1 MSLWMFPTMV
11 IAALLTI
18 PPLGA
23 FLGLWG
29 PLGGFYPFF
38 IAIFLSLLTAITL
51 AAAAAF
57 ATVTAKPWRGSAVKG
72 ATLPLLVLVAV
83 FLSRPGNVGI
93 NDISTDLEER
103 PLFTLDVAA
112 APGATLQTEEPLAY
126 FAEVQR
132 EHYPAVKPV
141 LLAEPPAQVFDR
153 VLATARA
160 MPRWQVTRQE
170 PASGRIEAIARS
182 RIFHFVDD
190 VAIRIRPEGLGS
202 RVDMRS
208 RSRVGQG
215 DLGAN
220 ARRILAF
227 QAALAD

>member
-1 MSLWMFPTMV
+1 MWLWMVPTLV
-11 IAALLTI
+11 IAVLLTI

-29 PLGGFYPFF
+29 PLGGFFPFF
-38 IAIFLSLLTAITL
+38 IGIFLSLLTAITL

-57 ATVTAKPWRGSAVKG
+57 AAVTARPWRGSAVRG
-72 ATLPLLVLVAV
+72 AALPLVVLVAV
-83 FLSRPGNVGI
+83 FLSRPGNVAI
-93 NDISTDLEER
+93 NDVSTDLEER
-103 PLFTLDVAA
+103 PGFTPDVAA
-112 APGATLQTEEPLAY
+112 AAGVTQQTEESLAY

-132 EHYPAVKPV
+132 EHYPEVQS
-141 LLAEPPAQVFDR
+141 LLLPEAPAQAWNR
-153 VLATARA
+153 VLETARD
-160 MPRWQVTRQE
+160 MPRWQVTREE
-170 PASGRIEAIARS
+170 PGSGQIEAIAES

-190 VAIRIRPEGLGS
+190 VVIRIRPEGSGS

-220 ARRILAF
+220 SRRILAF
-227 QAALAD
+227 QVALAN

>member
-1 MSLWMFPTMV
+1 MWLWMFPTLI
-11 IAALLTI
+11 IAVLLTI

-29 PLGGFYPFF
+29 PLGGFFPFS
-38 IAIFLSLLTAITL
+38 IGIILSALTGITL

-57 ATVTAKPWRGSAVKG
+57 ATVTAKPWRGSAVRG
-72 ATLPLLVLVAV
+72 AALPLLVLVAV
-83 FLSRPGNVGI
+83 FFSRPGNVAI
-93 NDISTDLEER
+93 NDVSTDLEDR
-103 PLFTLDVAA
+103 PGFMLDVAA
-112 APGATLQTEEPLAY
+112 APGATRQTEETLVY

-132 EHYPAVKPV
+132 EHYPEVQP
-141 LLAEPPAQVFDR
+141 LLVPEPPAQAFDR

-160 MPRWQVTRQE
+160 MPRWQVTRE
-170 PASGRIEAIARS
+170 ERASGQIEVIAES

-190 VAIRIRPEGLGS
+190 VAIRIRPEGSGS
-202 RVDMRS
+202 QVDVRS
-208 RSRVGQG
+208 RSRVGRG

>member
-1 MSLWMFPTMV
+1 MFPTLV

-29 PLGGFYPFF
+29 PLGGFFPFF
-38 IAIFLSLLTAITL
+38 IGIFLALLTAITL

-57 ATVTAKPWRGSAVKG
+57 ATVTAKPWRRSAVRG
-72 ATLPLLVLVAV
+72 AAMPLLVLVAV
-83 FLSRPGNVGI
+83 FLSRPGNVAI

-103 PLFTLDVAA
+103 PGFGIDVAA
-112 APGATLQTEEPLAY
+112 APGTTLQTEETLAY
-126 FAEVQR
+126 FAEAQR
-132 EHYPAVKPV
+132 EHYPDIQPL
-141 LLAEPPAQVFDR
+141 LLAEPPDQAFDQA
-153 VLATARA
+153 LATARA
-160 MPRWQVTRQE
+160 MPGWQVLRE
-170 PASGRIEAIARS
+170 DLASGQIEAIAES

-190 VAIRIRPEGLGS
+190 VAIRIRPEGSGS
-202 RVDMRS
+202 RVDVRS

-227 QAALAD
+227 QAALVD